1 MVRRGASSGS
11 LQVCRRDIATVRP
24 ASQCFNVIGVD
35 VFTYDYD
42 SSTAPALTNPS
53 STMMMTTIACDMD
66 LLGLTSVRTIILRQ
80 CSNTNGSVHPKSVGI
95 CAKLMKN
102 RVFQSNEFR
111 CCLIIVIDYFQLES
125 IHNVDKSDFNFF
137 RLV

>member
-80 CSNTNGSVHPKSVGI
+80 CRQYKRFGTSQK
-95 CAKLMKN
+95 CWDLC
-102 RVFQSNEFR
+102 E
-111 CCLIIVIDYFQLES
+111 IDEE
-125 IHNVDKSDFNFF
+125 
-137 RLV
+137 